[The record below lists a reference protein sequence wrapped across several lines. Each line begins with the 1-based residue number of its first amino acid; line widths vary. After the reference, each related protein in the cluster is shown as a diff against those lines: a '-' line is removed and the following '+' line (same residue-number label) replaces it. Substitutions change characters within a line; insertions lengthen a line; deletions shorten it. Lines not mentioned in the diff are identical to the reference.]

1 MTEPAPP
8 DEGRGPL
15 AAVAEP
21 VRRVVTVRTDRAHC
35 FDAFTRRLG
44 EWWPLATHALRPGEV
59 ASVVFERRLGGELYE
74 TYADG
79 GSCRWGEV
87 IEWKPPEK
95 FAITWD
101 IAAGPGGPTEVHVEF
116 RELGPALTR
125 VELEH
130 RHWER
135 LAEEAARREG
145 YDGPKGWTGVLARYV
160 AYAESL
166 DR

>member
-8 DEGRGPL
+8 DDRRRSPT
-15 AAVAEP
+15 AVAEP
-21 VRRVVTVRTDRAHC
+21 VRRAVTVRTDRDHC

-44 EWWPLATHALRPGEV
+44 EWWPLATHALRPGGV
-59 ASVVFERRLGGELYE
+59 ASVVFERRLGGQVYE

-79 GSCRWGEV
+79 GSCPWGEV
-87 IEWKPPEK
+87 IEWRPPEK

-116 RELGPALTR
+116 RALGPALTR

-135 LAEEAARREG
+135 LAEESVRREG
-145 YDGPKGWTGVLARYV
+145 YDGPNGWTGVLARYV
-160 AYAESL
+160 AYAERG